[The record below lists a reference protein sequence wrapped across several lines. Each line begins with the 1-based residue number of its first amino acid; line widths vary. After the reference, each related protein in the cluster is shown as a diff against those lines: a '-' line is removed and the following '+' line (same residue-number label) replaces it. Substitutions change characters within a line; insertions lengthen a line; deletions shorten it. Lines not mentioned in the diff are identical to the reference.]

1 MLIQGQIFEKKE
13 QNSNMHKIPI
23 TRIRKLRTWKPGDS
37 SSELIGLDR
46 NNNQIKLID
55 LASNDYLDLARHPLL
70 IEAARQT
77 LEADGVGSGGS
88 RFITGSRNIHQKLEK
103 KLAEWLNRDIVLLYP
118 SGFQANL
125 AAVLALA
132 DRHTHVICDRLI
144 HHSLLVGVKASGAK
158 LIRFK
163 HNNLSEL
170 ETLLKKSR
178 QSNPQKKPLVIT
190 ESLFSMEGT
199 TAPIKEISKLC
210 IKYDSK
216 LLIDEAH
223 AFGVMGPEG
232 RGESFGL
239 KEPISIIS
247 GTFGKAFGS
256 GGAFLATDKITGENL
271 IQNCGA
277 FRYTTALAP
286 PLCASALAALN
297 LINRNPQ
304 WGEELQNES
313 IILRDK
319 LSQIGWQR
327 PLGRSPII
335 SIVLG
340 SDKLAIDYQ
349 KKLEDQGLLTV
360 AIRPPTVPEGKSRL
374 RIVIRRN
381 TPVQAFETLL
391 KVLKNK

>member
-1 MLIQGQIFEKKE
+1 MPE
-13 QNSNMHKIPI
+13 IPN
-23 TRIRKLRTWKPGDS
+23 TRIRKLRAWVPGNN
-37 SSELIGLDR
+37 SSELIGVDE
-46 NNNQIKLID
+46 NKKQITLID

-70 IEAARQT
+70 IEAAKQT

-88 RFITGSRNIHQKLEK
+88 RFITGSRTIHQKLES
-103 KLAEWLNRDIVLLYP
+103 KLAEWLDRDIVLLYP

-144 HHSLLVGVKASGAK
+144 HHSLLVGVKASRAK
-158 LIRFK
+158 LMRFR

-170 ETLLKKSR
+170 ETLLKKAR
-178 QSNPQKKPLVIT
+178 KRNPQKKPLVIT

-199 TAPIKEISKLC
+199 TAPIKEISQLC

-223 AFGVMGPEG
+223 AFGIMGSEG

-239 KEPISIIS
+239 KEPLSIIS

-256 GGAFLATDKITGENL
+256 GGAFLATDKVTGENL

-297 LINRNPQ
+297 LIKANPD
-304 WGEELQNES
+304 WGKKIQEES
-313 IILRDK
+313 IVLREK
-319 LSQIGWQR
+319 LTQIGWQR
-327 PLGRSPII
+327 PPGEGPII
-335 SIVLG
+335 SMVLG
-340 SDKLAIDYQ
+340 SDELAMNYQ
-349 KKLEDQGLLTV
+349 EKLEVQGLLTV

-374 RIVIRRN
+374 RLVIRRN
-381 TPVQAFETLL
+381 TPAKAFERLI
-391 KVLKNK
+391 KVLENK

>member
-1 MLIQGQIFEKKE
+1 MPEIP
-13 QNSNMHKIPI
+13 NS
-23 TRIRKLRTWKPGDS
+23 RIRKLRTWAPGKR
-37 SSELIGLDR
+37 SSELIGEDE
-46 NNNQIKLID
+46 NKNQITLID

-70 IEAARQT
+70 IEAARHT
-77 LEADGVGSGGS
+77 LETDGVGSGGS
-88 RFITGSRNIHQKLEK
+88 RFITGSRNIHQKLET
-103 KLAEWLNRDIVLLYP
+103 KLAEWLDREIVLIYP

-125 AAVLALA
+125 AAVLALS
-132 DRHTHVICDRLI
+132 DRHTPVICDRLI

-158 LIRFK
+158 LFRFK

-170 ETLLKKSR
+170 EKLLKKSR
-178 QSNPQKKPLVIT
+178 QNNPRKQPLVIT

-210 IKYDSK
+210 IEYDSK

-223 AFGVMGPEG
+223 AFGVMGSAG
-232 RGESFGL
+232 RGESFEL

-256 GGAFLATDKITGENL
+256 GGAFLATDKITGKNL

-297 LINRNPQ
+297 LIKSNPN
-304 WGEELQNES
+304 WGSELKEKS
-313 IILRDK
+313 KALRDR
-319 LSQIGWQR
+319 LSQVGWQR
-327 PLGRSPII
+327 PPGEGPII
-335 SIVLG
+335 SIILG
-340 SDKLAIDYQ
+340 SDRLAMDYQ
-349 KKLEDQGLLTV
+349 ERLEAQGLLTV

-374 RIVIRRN
+374 RLVIRRN
-381 TPVQAFETLL
+381 TPDQAFERLIEI
-391 KVLKNK
+391 LKNK

>member
-1 MLIQGQIFEKKE
+1 MP
-13 QNSNMHKIPI
+13 NMPNF
-23 TRIRKLRTWKPGDS
+23 RIRKLRTWAPGKK
-37 SSELIGLDR
+37 SSELIGVDE

-88 RFITGSRNIHQKLEK
+88 RFITGSRNIHQKLET
-103 KLAEWLNRDIVLLYP
+103 KLAEWLNREVVLLYP

-125 AAVLALA
+125 AAVLALT
-132 DRHTHVICDRLI
+132 DRHTTVICDRLV

-170 ETLLKKSR
+170 EALLKKSR
-178 QSNPQKKPLVIT
+178 QRNPQKQPLVIT

-199 TAPIKEISKLC
+199 TAPITEISKLC

-216 LLIDEAH
+216 LLVDEAH

-239 KEPISIIS
+239 QKPISIIS
-247 GTFGKAFGS
+247 GTFGKAFGG
-256 GGAFLATDKITGENL
+256 GGAFLATDKLTGENL

-297 LINRNPQ
+297 LIESNPS
-304 WGEELQNES
+304 WGTELREKS
-313 IILRDK
+313 IAFRDR
-319 LSQIGWQR
+319 LSHMGWQR
-327 PLGRSPII
+327 PAGGGPII
-335 SIVLG
+335 SIILG
-340 SDKLAIDYQ
+340 SDELALDYQ
-349 KKLEDQGLLTV
+349 KRLERQGLLTV

-374 RIVIRRN
+374 RLVIRRN
-381 TPVQAFETLL
+381 TPIQALEKLF
-391 KVLKNK
+391 KVLKTK

>member
-1 MLIQGQIFEKKE
+1 MPEIP
-13 QNSNMHKIPI
+13 NS
-23 TRIRKLRTWKPGDS
+23 RIRKLRTWVPGKR
-37 SSELIGLDR
+37 SSELIGVDE
-46 NNNQIKLID
+46 NQNQITLID

-77 LEADGVGSGGS
+77 LETDGVGSGGS
-88 RFITGSRNIHQKLEK
+88 RFITGSRNIHQKLET
-103 KLAEWLNRDIVLLYP
+103 KLSQWLDREIVLIYP

-125 AAVLALA
+125 AAVLALT
-132 DRHTHVICDRLI
+132 DRHTPVICDRLI

-170 ETLLKKSR
+170 ERLLKKSR
-178 QSNPQKKPLVIT
+178 QSNPQKQPLVIT

-232 RGESFGL
+232 RGESFEI

-297 LINRNPQ
+297 LIQSNPS
-304 WGEELQNES
+304 WGSELKEKA
-313 IILRDK
+313 IAFRDR
-319 LSQIGWQR
+319 LSQLGWQR
-327 PLGRSPII
+327 PVGEGPII
-335 SIVLG
+335 SIILG
-340 SDKLAIDYQ
+340 SDELAIDCQ
-349 KKLEDQGLLTV
+349 KKLEAQGLLAV

-374 RIVIRRN
+374 RLVIRRN
-381 TPVQAFETLL
+381 TPDQAFERLIE
-391 KVLKNK
+391 VLQNK